1 MIEGL
6 KINSIKFKFPD
17 EKQLMFFSW
26 EDDKFRKSTMIKS
39 RVLVPAEAVSK
50 YGEKSINR
58 KLSLGKPLYC
68 SLETPMRGF
77 APVEVD
83 FRNQDNEDFV
93 KMYYR
98 RKLEGVLSKHPELM
112 FYQSDYM
119 SDIQIGKLNTKSGK
133 REVCYKGHTI
143 GLWEMELFT
152 LKIRID
158 HFNNCP
164 VIIVSN
170 DRPKLITD
178 MTLDEL
184 FKLDD
189 SASPFEQSGYSI
201 TPEMVSD
208 VVYEKKC
215 HDAKGNPYVQKR
227 IENLKYLYR
236 KDRVPKYHETKAVLN
251 KELRRMFGIEHNN
264 NPRSRDSK
272 YVTYMENITAFKNDY
287 LSGDDIKA
295 VFNGIDNDFAT
306 LNPMQTGII
315 DQSKSLLSFANGTK
329 RLRPQVGINAGPAK
343 ACPKPGVK
351 LLCIYP
357 ESDKA
362 LCSLIIRAFKNGD
375 YSEIVGIPK
384 GSDGYGQ
391 KVIGHYLGCP
401 VSYAEGGMQI
411 MYRNHDNPM
420 EEIMETLKGDAFRN
434 MNSNST
440 YVAIYMSPIP
450 KYASS
455 PQRKEV
461 YYKVKERLLK
471 MGIISQCIELDKM
484 LLAINKDKQSKK
496 MNFVYSMQ
504 NMSVAVCAKLG
515 GKPWLLDVE
524 KKDDLIV
531 GVGAFRTED
540 NMQYVGT
547 TFAFDNTG
555 AFRNYQFF
563 SKSELRELVGSIYEA
578 IIGYTKV
585 NDSPRRLIIHYY
597 KKISRKNEMQPIED
611 MLHQLNLDIPIYVVS
626 INKTLSAD
634 YVVFDPQ
641 STYNDFGGKEI
652 RCLMPQSGTYVN
664 LGMTKD
670 GRQQFLL
677 CNNTKYA
684 NQKFNPMDGFPFPVK
699 LSIAYSG
706 ILGDIDETTIHELVE
721 QVHQFSK
728 IYYKSVKQ
736 QGLPVTVSYPS
747 MIAEIMP
754 HFDNKQLY
762 EKADNLWFL

>member
-1 MIEGL
+1 MIEEL
-6 KINSIKFKFPD
+6 KINSIKFKFP
-17 EKQLMFFSW
+17 EGKLKMFFSW

-39 RVLVPAEAVSK
+39 RILVPAEAVSK
-50 YGEKSINR
+50 YGEKNINM

-68 SLETPMRGF
+68 SLDTPMECF
-77 APVEVD
+77 EPVEVD
-83 FRNQDNEDFV
+83 PRNQDNEDFV

-98 RKLEGVLSKHPELM
+98 RKLEGVLSRNSELI
-112 FYQSDYM
+112 FYHLDYM
-119 SDIQIGKLNTKSGK
+119 SDIQIGKINTRAGKS
-133 REVCYKGHTI
+133 EVGYNGRMV
-143 GLWEMELFT
+143 GLWEMEVFT

-158 HFNNCP
+158 HFNDCP

-189 SASPFEQSGYSI
+189 SDSPFEQNGNTI
-201 TPEMVSD
+201 TSELVSD

-215 HDAKGNPYVQKR
+215 HDDQGNPYVQKR
-227 IENLKYLYR
+227 IENLKYLHR
-236 KDRVPKYHETKAVLN
+236 HGTVPKYSETKAVLN
-251 KELRRMFGIEHNN
+251 KELRRMLGIEHNN
-264 NPRSRDSK
+264 NPRNRDSK

-287 LSGDDIKA
+287 LYGDDIKT
-295 VFNGIDNDFAT
+295 VFNGIESDFAM

-315 DQSKSLLSFANGTK
+315 DQSKSVLSFANGIK
-329 RLRPQVGINAGPAK
+329 SLRPQVGINAGPAK

-357 ESDKA
+357 ESNKET
-362 LCSLIIRAFKNGD
+362 CSLIIKAFKHGD

-384 GSDGYGQ
+384 DSCGFAQ
-391 KVIGHYLGCP
+391 KVMGHYLGCP
-401 VSYAEGGMQI
+401 VSYAERDMQI
-411 MYRNHDNPM
+411 QYSNTENPLD
-420 EEIMETLKGDAFRN
+420 EIMEALKGDAFRN
-434 MNSNST
+434 IDSNST

-450 KYASS
+450 KYSSS

-471 MGIISQCIELDKM
+471 MGIVSQCIELDKM
-484 LLAINKDKQSKK
+484 TVAINKDKQSKK
-496 MNFVYSMQ
+496 TNFVYSMQ
-504 NMSVAVCAKLG
+504 NMSVAICAKLG

-540 NMQYVGT
+540 NMQYIGT

-555 AFRNYQFF
+555 AFRNYLFF

-585 NDSPRRLIIHYY
+585 NDRPRRLIIHYY
-597 KKISRKNEMQPIED
+597 KKISRRNEMQPIED
-611 MLHQLNLDIPIYVVS
+611 MLHQMNLDIPIYVVS
-626 INKTLSAD
+626 INKTLSDD

-641 STYNDFGGKEI
+641 STYRDYLGQEKKS
-652 RCLMPQSGTYVN
+652 LMPQSGTYVN
-664 LGMTKD
+664 LGMTND
-670 GRQQFLL
+670 GRRQFLL
-677 CNNTKYA
+677 CNNTRYV
-684 NQKFNPMDGFPFPVK
+684 NQRFNPMDGFPFPVK
-699 LSIAYSG
+699 LSIAHSG
-706 ILGDIDETTIHELVE
+706 TDGDIDETTIHELVE

-736 QGLPVTVSYPS
+736 QGMPVTISYPS

>member
-6 KINSIKFKFPD
+6 KINSINFKFP
-17 EKQLMFFSW
+17 EGKIKMFFSW

-39 RVLVPAEAVSK
+39 RILVPAEAVSK
-50 YGEKSINR
+50 YGEKSINK
-58 KLSLGKPLYC
+58 KLSLGKHLYC
-68 SLETPMRGF
+68 SLDTPMRDF
-77 APVEVD
+77 APMEVD
-83 FRNQDNEDFV
+83 FRNQDNEEFV

-98 RKLEGVLSKHPELM
+98 RKLESVLSKYPELM
-112 FYQSDYM
+112 FYQSYYM
-119 SDIQIGKLNTKSGK
+119 SDIQVGKLNTNTGK
-133 REVCYKGHTI
+133 REVSYKGKKV

-164 VIIVSN
+164 VITVSN
-170 DRPKLITD
+170 DRPKLITE
-178 MTLDEL
+178 MTLEDLFNLDET
-184 FKLDD
+184 D
-189 SASPFEQSGYSI
+189 SPFEQSGNTI

-215 HDAKGNPYVQKR
+215 HDDQGNPYIQKR
-227 IENLKYLYR
+227 IDNLKYLHR
-236 KDRVPKYHETKAVLN
+236 TGKAPKYGETRAVLN
-251 KELRRMFGIEHNN
+251 KELRRMFGIEHNS

-272 YVTYMENITAFKNDY
+272 YVAYMENIMAFKNDY
-287 LSGDDIKA
+287 LCGDDIKA
-295 VFNGIDNDFAT
+295 IFNGIENDFAV

-315 DQSKSLLSFANGTK
+315 DQSKSVLSFANGIK
-329 RLRPQVGINAGPAK
+329 NLRPQIGINAGPAK
-343 ACPKPGVK
+343 ACLKSVVK

-357 ESDKA
+357 ESDKEI
-362 LCSLIIRAFKNGD
+362 CSLIIKAFKYGD
-375 YSEIVGIPK
+375 YSDIVGVPK
-384 GSDGYGQ
+384 DSGGFAQ
-391 KVIGHYLGCP
+391 KVMGHYLGCP
-401 VSYAEGGMQI
+401 VVYAEGGMQI
-411 MYRNHDNPM
+411 KYRNHDNPM
-420 EEIMETLKGDAFRN
+420 EEIMEALNGEAFRN
-434 MNSNST
+434 MNTDST
-440 YVAIYMSPIP
+440 YVAIYMSPIA
-450 KYASS
+450 KYSSS
-455 PQRKEV
+455 PQSKEV

-471 MGIISQCIELDKM
+471 MGIISQCIEFDKM
-484 LLAINKDKQSKK
+484 SVAINKDKQSNKT
-496 MNFVYSMQ
+496 NFVYSMQ
-504 NMSVAVCAKLG
+504 NMSVAICAKLG

-531 GVGAFRTED
+531 GVGAFKTDD

-585 NDSPRRLIIHYY
+585 NESPKRLIIHYY

-626 INKTLSAD
+626 INKTLSDD
-634 YVVFDPQ
+634 YVVFDSQ
-641 STYNDFGGKEI
+641 STYLDFSGQKKPS
-652 RCLMPQSGTYVN
+652 LMPLSGTYVN

-670 GRQQFLL
+670 GRRQFLL
-677 CNNTKYA
+677 CNNTRYA

-699 LSIAYSG
+699 LSIAHSG
-706 ILGDIDETTIHELVE
+706 TDGDIDETVVHELVE
-721 QVHQFSK
+721 QIHQFSK

-736 QGLPVTVSYPS
+736 QGLPVTISYPS

>member
-6 KINSIKFKFPD
+6 KINSIKFKFP
-17 EKQLMFFSW
+17 EGKLIMFFSW

-39 RVLVPAEAVSK
+39 RVLVPVEAVSK
-50 YGEKSINR
+50 YGDKSINR

-68 SLETPMRGF
+68 SLDTPMKDF
-77 APVEVD
+77 VPVEVD
-83 FRNQDNEDFV
+83 FSNQDNEDFV

-112 FYQSDYM
+112 FCQSDYM
-119 SDIQIGKLNTKSGK
+119 SDIQIGKLNTKAGM

-178 MTLDEL
+178 MSLDEF

-189 SASPFEQSGYSI
+189 SDSPFEQSGNGI

-208 VVYEKKC
+208 VVYGKKC
-215 HDAKGNPYVQKR
+215 HDDQGNPYVQKR
-227 IENLKYLYR
+227 VENLKYLHR
-236 KDRVPKYHETKAVLN
+236 KGKAPKYCETKAVMN
-251 KELRRMFGIEHNN
+251 KALKRVFGLEHDNK
-264 NPRSRDSK
+264 PRSRDSK
-272 YVTYMENITAFKNDY
+272 YVSYMESITEFKDMY
-287 LSGDDIKA
+287 LCGDDIKA
-295 VFNGIDNDFAT
+295 VFNGIENDFT
-306 LNPMQTGII
+306 MLNPMQTGII
-315 DQSKSLLSFANGTK
+315 SQTKSVLSFANGTK
-329 RLRPQVGINAGPAK
+329 NLRPQFGINYGPAK
-343 ACPKPGVK
+343 ACPKTDVK

-357 ESDKA
+357 QSNRSI
-362 LCSLIIRAFKNGD
+362 CSLIIKAFRDGK
-375 YSEIVGIPK
+375 YSDVVELKDTG
-384 GSDGYGQ
+384 GYSQ
-391 KVIGHYLGCP
+391 KIMGHYLGCT
-401 VSYAEGGMQI
+401 VTYAEREMQI
-411 MYRNHDNPM
+411 MYSNTENPL

-585 NDSPRRLIIHYY
+585 NDNPRRLIIHYY

-641 STYNDFGGKEI
+641 STYNDFGGKVI

-706 ILGDIDETTIHELVE
+706 TDGDIDEKVIHELVE

>member
-6 KINSIKFKFPD
+6 TINSIKFKFP
-17 EKQLMFFSW
+17 EVKLNMFFSW
-26 EDDKFRKSTMIKS
+26 ADDKFKKSTMIKS
-39 RVLVPAEAVSK
+39 RVLVPKEAVEK
-50 YGEKSINR
+50 YGEKSVNR

-68 SLETPMRGF
+68 SLDTHMRGF

-83 FRNQDNEDFV
+83 FRNLDNEDFV

-119 SDIQIGKLNTKSGK
+119 SDMQIGKLNTKAGK

-189 SASPFEQSGYSI
+189 SASPFEQSGNSI

-208 VVYEKKC
+208 IVYEKKC
-215 HDAKGNPYVQKR
+215 HDDKGNPYFQKR
-227 IENLKYLYR
+227 IENLKYLHR
-236 KDRVPKYHETKAVLN
+236 NGKAPKYCETKAVLN
-251 KELRRMFGIEHNN
+251 KDLRRMFGIEHNN
-264 NPRSRDSK
+264 NPRNRDSK
-272 YVTYMENITAFKNDY
+272 YVAYMENITAFRNEY
-287 LSGDDIKA
+287 LSGEAIKA
-295 VFNGIDNDFAT
+295 VFNGIESDFAT

-315 DQSKSLLSFANGTK
+315 DQSKSVLSFANGIK
-329 RLRPQVGINAGPAK
+329 SLRPQIGINSGPAK
-343 ACPKPGVK
+343 ACLKSGVK

-362 LCSLIIRAFKNGD
+362 LCAMIIRAFKNGD
-375 YSEIVGIPK
+375 YSDIIGLPK
-384 GSDGYGQ
+384 DSGGFAQ
-391 KVIGHYLGCP
+391 KVMGHYLGCP

-420 EEIMETLKGDAFRN
+420 DEIMKALDNDTFRN
-434 MNSNST
+434 MNTDST
-440 YVAIYMSPIP
+440 YLAIYMSPIA

-455 PQRKEV
+455 PHSKEV

-471 MGIISQCIELDKM
+471 MGIISQCIEFDKM
-484 LLAINKDKQSKK
+484 SVAINKDKLSKK
-496 MNFVYSMQ
+496 TNFVYSMQ
-504 NMSVAVCAKLG
+504 NMSVAICAKLG

-563 SKSELRELVGSIYEA
+563 SKSELCELVGSIFEA

-585 NDSPRRLIIHYY
+585 NESPKRLIIHYY

-626 INKTLSAD
+626 INKTLSDD

-641 STYNDFGGKEI
+641 SSYRDFSGQEKP
-652 RCLMPQSGTYVN
+652 CLMPLSGTYVN

-670 GRQQFLL
+670 GRRQFLL
-677 CNNTKYA
+677 CNNTRYA

-699 LSIAYSG
+699 LSIAHSG
-706 ILGDIDETTIHELVE
+706 TDGDIDEMVIQELVE

-736 QGLPVTVSYPS
+736 QGVPVTISYPS

-762 EKADNLWFL
+762 EKADNLWFI